1 MSLSRLFGP
10 AVFATAALLASTAL
24 SAQDGAATVIPTEEI
39 APAEVVEL
47 TDPHAQAAAGDPA
60 AGQSKAAVCAACHGM
75 DGNAADPQYPKL
87 AGQHERYTAR
97 HLALFKSGE
106 RENAIMLGFAAM
118 LEPQD
123 MRDIGAYYASQTVR
137 PGLADE
143 SILESGP
150 YIGLR
155 FYEIGERIYRGGIA
169 ERGVPACA
177 ACHGP
182 TGAGNPGPA
191 YPALAGQHARYTA
204 DLLRRYR
211 DGAVYGKGERAN
223 AVMAGVA
230 QQLTDQEIDAL
241 ASYLEG
247 LHGSD
252 SAALPR

>member
-1 MSLSRLFGP
+1 MSLSRLFGST
-10 AVFATAALLASTAL
+10 VFATAALLVATAL
-24 SAQDGAATVIPTEEI
+24 MAQDDATTVIPTEDV

-123 MRDIGAYYASQTVR
+123 MRDIGAYYASQAVR

-143 SILESGP
+143 SVLDSGP

-155 FYEIGERIYRGGIA
+155 FYEIGEQIYRGGIA
-169 ERGVPACA
+169 ERGVPACS

-211 DGAVYGKGERAN
+211 DGAAYGKGERAN

-230 QQLTDQEIDAL
+230 QLLTDQEIDAL

-247 LHGSD
+247 LHASD